1 MSPKLTSRFC
11 LSLSAAL
18 FLAGLGTGFAQG
30 FQLPEPEN
38 LQILPKDISSR
49 ELRETMRNFSQS
61 LGVQCEFC
69 HVGRAGDPSS
79 FDYAADKKG
88 HKKKARI
95 MMKMTSAINE
105 TYLPELGGEPEE
117 RMHVTCM
124 TCHRKL
130 AEPVTL
136 QDALAKK
143 INEEGIDSALSRY
156 ERLKKQ
162 YYGSFAYDFSP
173 GTLANLAERLG
184 REGKAQE
191 AFQILDLESKEHP
204 DSHLTHM
211 VRATLLMQAGNR
223 EAAGDSL
230 QKALELAPR
239 QFKGRIERQ
248 LQRLQP

>member
-1 MSPKLTSRFC
+1 MSLKLSSRFC
-11 LSLSAAL
+11 LSLFVGL
-18 FLAGLGTGFAQG
+18 FCAGLGTGFAQG

-38 LQILPKDISSR
+38 LQILPKNISSR

-88 HKKKARI
+88 HKKKARL
-95 MMKMTSAINE
+95 MMKMTTAINE
-105 TYLPELGGEPEE
+105 TYLPELGGEPEK

-143 INEEGIDSALSRY
+143 INEEGN
-156 ERLKKQ
+156 RLRSQ
-162 YYGSFAYDFSP
+162 PLRAS
-173 GTLANLAERLG
+173 
-184 REGKAQE
+184 QE
-191 AFQILDLESKEHP
+191 AIL
-204 DSHLTHM
+204 
-211 VRATLLMQAGNR
+211 RWLL
-223 EAAGDSL
+223 L
-230 QKALELAPR
+230 
-239 QFKGRIERQ
+239 
-248 LQRLQP
+248 RLQPRDACKPGGASGTRGKKPRKHSRSWTWKARNIRIPILPT